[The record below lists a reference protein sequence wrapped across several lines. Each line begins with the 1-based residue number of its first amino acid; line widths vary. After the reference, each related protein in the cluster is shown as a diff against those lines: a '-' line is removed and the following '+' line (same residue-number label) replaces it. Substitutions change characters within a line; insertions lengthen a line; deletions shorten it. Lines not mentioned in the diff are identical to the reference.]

1 MPRQKANLDGILAQ
15 KEIAF
20 ILNTLSSEGFSGF
33 VVGGAVRDA
42 LLGLPPGDV
51 DILTNASP
59 QAVAS
64 VFVGENTRY
73 VGKAFSI
80 TLVNGIEVASCR
92 SAGKDSHSTD
102 SNFPVFDLGM
112 RDFTINSMAWDPFAK
127 VLVDPFEGR
136 RDLEKR
142 IIRFTRDSKDRINED
157 PLRIIRA
164 CRFAARYDSQI
175 EPGSFDAI
183 KTHNHLIGTHGA
195 GERIRME
202 ILKAMTMEK
211 PSRFFNLL
219 HDTGLLAFIFPSL
232 DRCHGFDGGPFHGE
246 TVFEH
251 CLLVGDA
258 LPPSRPLLR
267 LAGFLHDTGKYDA
280 AKIKDGRPTFPGH
293 EKRTEAMMNDLARLR
308 FSNNEARYIL
318 ALTKAHMRPLNEEST
333 PRAVRRLM
341 AMLDDLD
348 LSYKDFLRM
357 RIADKKGNLAKSPY
371 SMSDIRIRLLKI
383 QDTISNQTAF
393 NINDLDITGKDI
405 QDILNLAPSPRIG
418 EVKKYLFDKV
428 LEDPKLNTK
437 DKLEKLIREL
447 KP

>member
-1 MPRQKANLDGILAQ
+1 M
-15 KEIAF
+15 
-20 ILNTLSSEGFSGF
+20 
-33 VVGGAVRDA
+33 
-42 LLGLPPGDV
+42 
-51 DILTNASP
+51 
-59 QAVAS
+59 
-64 VFVGENTRY
+64 
-73 VGKAFSI
+73 
-80 TLVNGIEVASCR
+80 
-92 SAGKDSHSTD
+92 
-102 SNFPVFDLGM
+102 
-112 RDFTINSMAWDPFAK
+112 
-127 VLVDPFEGR
+127 
-136 RDLEKR
+136 
-142 IIRFTRDSKDRINED
+142 
-157 PLRIIRA
+157 
-164 CRFAARYDSQI
+164 
-175 EPGSFDAI
+175 
-183 KTHNHLIGTHGA
+183 
-195 GERIRME
+195 
-202 ILKAMTMEK
+202 
-211 PSRFFNLL
+211 
-219 HDTGLLAFIFPSL
+219 
-232 DRCHGFDGGPFHGE
+232 
-246 TVFEH
+246 
-251 CLLVGDA
+251 VGDA

-371 SMSDIRIRLLKI
+371 SMSDIRIRFLKI

-393 NINDLDITGKDI
+393 NINDLDISGKDI
-405 QDILNLAPSPRIG
+405 QDILNIAPGPRIG
-418 EVKKYLFDKV
+418 EVKKYLFEQV